1 MLGFDEY
8 HTNSQVPRNTW
19 GFFIYLENMN
29 NNSFIDRVKN
39 IVRNIP
45 KGMVMTYQQVAE
57 LAGNPGAAR
66 AVGTIMRNNY
76 DPDIPCHRVI
86 RSDGKLGNYNR
97 GGESAKRKLLEQEGA
112 L

>member
-1 MLGFDEY
+1 MK
-8 HTNSQVPRNTW
+8 NSNFTDHVRA
-19 GFFIYLENMN
+19 
-29 NNSFIDRVKN
+29 

-45 KGMVMTYQQVAE
+45 KGATMTYRQVAE
-57 LAGNPGAAR
+57 RAGSPGASR
-66 AVGTIMRNNY
+66 AVGSIMKSNY

-97 GGESAKRKLLEQEGA
+97 GGESVKRKLLQQEGA